1 MHSSKRRGVAL
12 VVLLIVVSGAA
23 GGILGLRDYYRPENV
38 AVIGQPFPPLR
49 LADLEGH
56 AVSLDAYRGK
66 KLLATFIQVGC
77 GHCGSQLSILEK
89 LGKRYA
95 DDGLALVAISTDTPT
110 ETTDFLDTLPVSYPI
125 WIDAHRGL
133 HKDLGTVNVPALF
146 LLDEDGI
153 LRRTAV
159 GYQSLQDVRRMVSGF
174 FKKSNLQK
182 FPDQL

>member
-1 MHSSKRRGVAL
+1 MRSASTPTGGRSCWPRL
-12 VVLLIVVSGAA
+12 SRSGAA
-23 GGILGLRDYYRPENV
+23 IV
-38 AVIGQPFPPLR
+38 AHNSRFW
-49 LADLEGH
+49 
-56 AVSLDAYRGK
+56 
-66 KLLATFIQVGC
+66 
-77 GHCGSQLSILEK
+77 EK